1 MHLSDPREFPRYAT
15 ARTIDDPPYT
25 FLFNSE
31 NSFSGELFL
40 LKNPPILVVSYER
53 KFIRYANTIIINQY
67 RCPQN
72 KLSRQQRLQMRQP

>member
-53 KFIRYANTIIINQY
+53 KFIRYANRRDRAVLID
-67 RCPQN
+67 PQM
-72 KLSRQQRLQMRQP
+72 SRLTNL